1 MNSLIPVREQYK
13 TIANNKKNAPS
24 PKPITTAAMYEDK
37 ENYKLTG
44 MAATLPSSVHI
55 GSVLN
60 INTVISFGQ

>member
-1 MNSLIPVREQYK
+1 
-13 TIANNKKNAPS
+13 
-24 PKPITTAAMYEDK
+24 MYEDK

-60 INTVISFGQ
+60 INKVISFG